1 MKIIASA
8 FLTLLFLGSMA
19 SATPEGVVTLEP
31 GAKAPDFD
39 LPGIDGKN
47 HQLSDYDDADILAV
61 LFTCN
66 HCPSAQGAESRI
78 KALVERYR
86 DQSFQLV
93 AISPNADK
101 GLRINELGWSIYGDS
116 FEDMKLHA
124 AEYDFNFPYL
134 YDGETQSVS
143 RAYGAMATPHIF
155 IFDKERILR
164 YVGQVD
170 DSRFGDPSTV
180 ETHNA
185 RDAIDALLAGRP
197 VAIPQT
203 RAHGCSTKWLEK
215 AGAVKEFDEK
225 FAAKEV
231 TLETINAE
239 GVKKLAANG
248 SGKLRLINLWATW
261 CGPCVN
267 ELPELVKIGRRYAN
281 RGFDMI
287 TISTDDPKAGDEVLK
302 TLKQLHV
309 AMPDRTEKS
318 VTAEGRSTNN
328 YLFDGKSDALAE
340 ALDPKWQGPLP
351 YTVLIDSEGNILH
364 RVSGEVDPTDLRRV
378 IVNHLGRWYM
388 PK

>member
-203 RAHGCSTKWLEK
+203 RAHGCST
-215 AGAVKEFDEK
+215 
-225 FAAKEV
+225 
-231 TLETINAE
+231 
-239 GVKKLAANG
+239 
-248 SGKLRLINLWATW
+248 
-261 CGPCVN
+261 
-267 ELPELVKIGRRYAN
+267 
-281 RGFDMI
+281 
-287 TISTDDPKAGDEVLK
+287 
-302 TLKQLHV
+302 
-309 AMPDRTEKS
+309 
-318 VTAEGRSTNN
+318 
-328 YLFDGKSDALAE
+328 
-340 ALDPKWQGPLP
+340 
-351 YTVLIDSEGNILH
+351 
-364 RVSGEVDPTDLRRV
+364 
-378 IVNHLGRWYM
+378 
-388 PK
+388 